1 MTLLNANAVLGGWGL
16 GMGGVK
22 ADGLSGVDGGVVIGC
37 RGSTTASGGGGGGS
51 GIGQDGVLTADSG

>member
-22 ADGLSGVDGGVVIGC
+22 ADGLSGVDGGVVIAVG
-37 RGSTTASGGGGGGS
+37 AP
-51 GIGQDGVLTADSG
+51 QQPLVVVVVVLG